1 MGELL
6 MVTFAMLLAGTNLV
20 INVADTIPRFDV
32 SKTCKAAIDLSGNSG
47 RTVASCEASENKARK
62 EIEKDWATFPT
73 AERNQCIQTAAK
85 GGSPSYVE
93 IIVCLEMI
101 RDSRTPKEPPKTQ
114 AQRPTPAAD
123 SPATHKEGPVTTSV
137 TRPK

>member
-1 MGELL
+1 MGGAL
-6 MVTFAMLLAGTNLV
+6 MVIFAMLLAGTNLV
-20 INVADTIPRFDV
+20 INVADAIPHFDV
-32 SKTCKAAIDLSGNSG
+32 SKTCKAAIDLTGNSG
-47 RTVASCEASENKARK
+47 RSVENCVASENVARK

-101 RDSRTPKEPPKTQ
+101 RDSRTHKEPPKNPQ
-114 AQRPTPAAD
+114 AQRTTPAA
-123 SPATHKEGPVTTSV
+123 SGKP
-137 TRPK
+137 

>member
-1 MGELL
+1 
-6 MVTFAMLLAGTNLV
+6 MVIFAMLLAGTNLV
-20 INVADTIPRFDV
+20 INVADAIPRFDV

-47 RTVASCEASENKARK
+47 RTVEGCLAGEDKARK
-62 EIEKDWATFPT
+62 EIEKDWATFPA

-85 GGSPSYVE
+85 GGTPSYVE

-114 AQRPTPAAD
+114 AQRATPAAD

>member
-1 MGELL
+1 

-20 INVADTIPRFDV
+20 IGVADAIPRFDV
-32 SKTCKAAIDLSGNSG
+32 AKTCKAAVELVGQG
-47 RTVASCEASENKARK
+47 RTVESCVAGEDKARK

-73 AERNQCIQTAAK
+73 GERNQCIQTAAK

-101 RDSRTPKEPPKTQ
+101 RDSRTRKEPQKNPQ
-114 AQRPTPAAD
+114 AQRTTPAA
-123 SPATHKEGPVTTSV
+123 SGKP
-137 TRPK
+137 

>member
-1 MGELL
+1 

-47 RTVASCEASENKARK
+47 RTVESCVAGENKARK
-62 EIEKDWATFPT
+62 EIEKDWATFPK
-73 AERNQCIQTAAK
+73 AERDQCIQTAAK

-101 RDSRTPKEPPKTQ
+101 RDSRTRKEPPKNPQ
-114 AQRPTPAAD
+114 AQRTIPAVD

>member
-1 MGELL
+1 
-6 MVTFAMLLAGTNLV
+6 MVTFAMLLAATNLV
-20 INVADTIPRFDV
+20 INVADAIPRFDV

-47 RTVASCEASENKARK
+47 RTVESCVAGENTARK
-62 EIEKDWATFPT
+62 EIEKDWATFPA

-101 RDSRTPKEPPKTQ
+101 RDSRTRKEPQKNPQ
-114 AQRPTPAAD
+114 AQRTAPAA
-123 SPATHKEGPVTTSV
+123 SKPLSGSSSA
-137 TRPK
+137 RPETGNKPPP